1 MITDLFAEYDR
12 RDTSLGIYMELD
24 IFKSFIRNAKAVE
37 YIT

>member
-12 RDTSLGIYMELD
+12 RDRNLGIYMELD
-24 IFKSFIRNAKAVE
+24 IFKSLIRNAKVVE